1 MLVTRIFALADGRA
15 SIERRE
21 IPLAPDAGG
30 RATSADLPALRLFF
44 RETPPAHVHR
54 KHHAPQRQFIFVTA
68 GAGEIELGDGT
79 RHRFGPG
86 DILFAEDTTGEGHV
100 TRTLEGMRGFA
111 HVPVPPEFDITRWP
125 LAGARLRQEDSR

>member
-1 MLVTRIFALADGRA
+1 MIVTRIFADTNGSAH
-15 SIERRE
+15 IERRE
-21 IPLAPDAGG
+21 VPMAPDSGG

-44 RETPPAHVHR
+44 RETPPAHVHE
-54 KHHAPQRQFIFVTA
+54 KHRAPQRQFIFVTC
-68 GAGEIELGDGT
+68 GVGEIELGNGA

-86 DILFAEDTTGEGHV
+86 DVMFVEDTAGDGHV

-125 LAGARLRQEDSR
+125 LAGARLRQEDGR